1 MIKPNNRGVVHWIKF
16 KFQRFL
22 LWLQSMTTYWRF
34 QYRLKKFQ
42 GKRSSLKI
50 RFKSKKEGFQDAL
63 NALQTILR
71 QAGWSFVV
79 AVLTAVG
86 VILIGRSEI
95 WLNLE
100 SMIGMP
106 SNVEGASAR
115 LYGTITSLAGLFV
128 SLYFTAVGFLT
139 SALYGGASSELR
151 SIVLSERISN
161 FYVRFVL
168 WAGAVSLCF
177 LTSEALGY
185 STQSLPLII
194 VSIAGIFSLLAAGT
208 LLGGTLRFFNPSS
221 IVAEAH
227 RNLDILFGYFEEGS
241 SLKRQKTLH
250 SILRE
255 RARKIIRL
263 FEEALRLCKS
273 ENQPIAL
280 SEIGGHG
287 ASILQSYW
295 NVKLRLP
302 AESGWWQPEPKS
314 EGWFLAN
321 YNSINVALQTG
332 TSLRREQ
339 ELDRLWVERDLSSSL
354 ARTLEQLLQQQ
365 KWADIARL
373 LDQTRKI
380 SGTGGERL
388 LLKEVLL
395 LLSKLGTVLQKHT
408 DSKNHASQDRGVRM
422 SDVWDVY
429 GGAYVQL
436 LIGAKHGLNRI
447 RPENINNL
455 VSTTDWYNDVSVGT
469 TPLMPDMK
477 KRVELL
483 GETLRFERTV
493 EGRSL
498 TPDWYQVEFIL
509 PVVLKGLH
517 KRVNLI
523 QSHIYH
529 LTQDVTETLKD
540 DGMHLSACQL
550 AERGLEIQ
558 SKWGLFI
565 EKAQE
570 IDKSLRKTIKA
581 DDFEYPDFDWKALD
595 EDFHNAE
602 EQAVNRFIGF
612 VPDLSLDRDNERE
625 KELLGHIYSLA
636 TDRCAQAVTSGSAD
650 RFSELFEQV
659 FTLALFLWGCV
670 PLKAANMRDWD
681 RTRIEVQPILDVM
694 ALSGLA
700 LVRDE
705 VDGPG
710 FWEPVRDDWSNLLS
724 MSYRPPRELMQVLLT
739 IGGEAVTTFGVAPR
753 FTIRTGWKQL
763 MEDTLRERGI
773 LSGYRDQQTNSS
785 MHRPLLNAI
794 LGGVHGIEDPIDVL
808 LAALIVMRPESI
820 GLDWPRDARSFLRR
834 WTEKSYR

>member
-1 MIKPNNRGVVHWIKF
+1 
-16 KFQRFL
+16 
-22 LWLQSMTTYWRF
+22 MTTYWRF

-63 NALQTILR
+63 NASQTILR

-95 WLNLE
+95 WLKLE
-100 SMIGMP
+100 SVIGVP
-106 SNVEGASAR
+106 SSVEGASAR

-168 WAGAVSLCF
+168 WTGAVSLCF

-339 ELDRLWVERDLSSSL
+339 EPDRLWVERDLSSSL

-388 LLKEVLL
+388 LLREVLL

-429 GGAYVQL
+429 GGVYVQL
-436 LIGAKHGLNRI
+436 LIGARHGLKRI
-447 RPENINNL
+447 SPESINNL
-455 VSTTDWYNDVSVGT
+455 VSSANWQSEVSIGA
-469 TPLMPDMK
+469 TPVMPDIK

-483 GETLRFERTV
+483 GETLRFERIV
-493 EGRSL
+493 EGRRV
-498 TPDWYQVEFIL
+498 TPEWYQVEFIL

-517 KRVNLI
+517 KRINLI
-523 QSHIYH
+523 QSHISH
-529 LTQDVTETLKD
+529 LMEDVIKALKD
-540 DGMHLSACQL
+540 EGMHLSACQL

-558 SKWGLFI
+558 SQWGLFI
-565 EKAQE
+565 EEAQE
-570 IDKSLRKTIKA
+570 IDESLRKMIKA
-581 DDFEYPDFDWKALD
+581 DDFEYTDFDWEALH
-595 EDFHNAE
+595 EDFNDAD
-602 EQAVNRFIGF
+602 QQVVNQFIGF
-612 VPDLSLDRDNERE
+612 APELLLHRGDERA
-625 KELLGHIYSLA
+625 KELLGHVYSLA

-659 FTLALFLWGCV
+659 FTLALFLWGRA
-670 PLKAANMRDWD
+670 PLKDADLRDWD
-681 RTRIEVQPILDVM
+681 RTRIGVQPILDVM

-700 LVRDE
+700 LIRDE

-710 FWEPVRDDWSNLLS
+710 FWKPAREDWNDFISEDR
-724 MSYRPPRELMQVLLT
+724 RPPRKLVEVFLT

-763 MEDTLRERGI
+763 MEDALRERGI
-773 LSGYRDQQTNSS
+773 LSGYRGQPMNSS
-785 MHRPLLNAI
+785 MHRPLLDAT

-820 GLDWPRDARSFLRR
+820 GLDWPRGARSFLRR
-834 WTEKSYR
+834 WTE